1 MSEPYVAQLGRI
13 SGKLLSDNLIRHG
26 VDLAFDNDLL
36 YLKVSPRIPGSE
48 QDGEDGDP
56 NYDSSIPSSHLG
68 TGIGINTES
77 PAYDL
82 DINSEISI
90 LITQVTSELTVSNVK
105 IQTPNTFTTSVGQIE
120 ITPAGP
126 NPTAVFDRLGFLD
139 PSLNPAMFFNDNTI
153 QTIDNRNINFNPNGT
168 GTVQLQT
175 NTNISGNLFVTG
187 NINISG
193 DLSKQGNLIIGDDV
207 IDGEG
212 NLPEN
217 DVLNLSAPI
226 SQHLLP
232 GIDNGYD
239 LGRDRYD
246 SSPRRWSY
254 VEIPDWTNIGTI
266 RPESATISNQIR
278 INGLANTIFATQ
290 SNEDILLDPDT
301 GIVYIERTAWQD
313 SDITNLNNTALRLAS
328 TGIGYTRFSGTN
340 AILIP
345 AGDTASRPLIPEVG
359 DTRWNTELGY
369 LECFDGTVYII
380 STGPGDVVDIQD
392 MEDLGNIYSL
402 ILG

>member
-1 MSEPYVAQLGRI
+1 MPEPYVAQLGRI
-13 SGKLLSDNLIRHG
+13 SGKLLSDNLVRHG
-26 VDLAFDNDLL
+26 VDLAVDNDLL
-36 YLKVSPRIPGSE
+36 YLKVSPRILGSE

-56 NYDSSIPSSHLG
+56 NYDSSLPLNHLG
-68 TGIGINTES
+68 TGIGINTDS

-82 DINSEISI
+82 DINSEITT
-90 LITQVTSELTVSNVK
+90 LVAQATSELTVSNIK
-105 IQTPNTFTTSVGQIE
+105 IQAPNTVTTSVGQIE

-139 PSLNPAMFFNDNTI
+139 PSLNPAIFFDDNAI
-153 QTIDNRNINFNPNGT
+153 QSISDRNINFNPNGT
-168 GTVQLQT
+168 GTIELQS
-175 NTNISGNLFVTG
+175 NSNITGNLFVTG

-217 DVLNLSAPI
+217 DILNLNAPI
-226 SQHLLP
+226 SQHLIP

-254 VEIPDWTNIGTI
+254 VEIPDWTNIDTI
-266 RPESATISNQIR
+266 RPETATISDQIR
-278 INGLANTIFATQ
+278 IDGLANTIFATQ
-290 SNEDILLDPDT
+290 SNEDVLLNPDT

-313 SDITNLNNTALRLAS
+313 SDITNLDNTALRLAS
-328 TGIGYTRFSGTN
+328 TGIGYTRFTGTN

-345 AGDTASRPLIPEVG
+345 AGDTASRPSTPEVG

-380 STGPGDVVDIQD
+380 STGPGDVVDVQD
-392 MEDLGNIYSL
+392 MEDLSNIYSL

>member
-1 MSEPYVAQLGRI
+1 MPEPYVAQLGRI
-13 SGKLLSDNLIRHG
+13 SGKLLSDNLVRHG
-26 VDLAFDNDLL
+26 VDLAVDNDLL

-56 NYDSSIPSSHLG
+56 NYDSSIPANHLG

-82 DINSEISI
+82 DINSEITT
-90 LITQVTSELTVSNVK
+90 LIAQATSELTVANIK
-105 IQTPNTFTTSVGQIE
+105 LQAPNTFTTSVGQID

-126 NPTAVFDRLGFLD
+126 NPTAIFDRLGFLD
-139 PSLNPAMFFNDNTI
+139 PSLNPAIFFDDNTI
-153 QTIDNRNINFNPNGT
+153 QSFDNRNINFNPNGT
-168 GTVQLQT
+168 GTVELQA
-175 NTNISGNLFVTG
+175 NTNVTGDLYVTG

-212 NLPEN
+212 NIPEN
-217 DVLNLSAPI
+217 DVLNLNAPI
-226 SQHLLP
+226 SQSLLP

-246 SSPRRWSY
+246 SSPRRWAFA
-254 VEIPDWTNIGTI
+254 EIPDWNNIENI
-266 RPESATISNQIR
+266 RPESAIISNQLKIDG
-278 INGLANTIFATQ
+278 IANTIFAIQ
-290 SNEDILLDPDT
+290 SNEDVLLNPDT
-301 GIVYIERTAWQD
+301 GIVYIERTKWQD
-313 SDITNLNNTALRLAS
+313 SDITNLDNTALRLAS
-328 TGIGYTRFSGTN
+328 TGIGYTRFGGTN
-340 AILIP
+340 AILLP
-345 AGDTASRPLIPEVG
+345 AGDTASRPSAPEVG
-359 DTRWNTELGY
+359 DTRWNSELGY

-380 STGPGDVVDIQD
+380 ATGPGDVIDVQD
-392 MEDLGNIYSL
+392 MEDLSNVYSL